1 MKRNC
6 KCLVFMVSIMILIL
20 GTLLAQS
27 CDKDKP
33 PVSPPITYTVTINVI
48 GKIHVTLPQK
58 TGIVPGSNVD
68 ITIEPDS
75 LYSVYSIKENGVN
88 MNIIPTDKKL
98 TYSLK
103 NIQSNK
109 MLDIEA
115 IETGIIKLSVL
126 EPPLML
132 KKISFYRG
140 KDDAYLGE
148 LVLDQ
153 IDLSRK
159 YYHYYPSMDIK
170 VINQDGSIFWQQKWS
185 LKLGVYQRGDQILT
199 VVKNTDKILQ
209 LKDKPSF
216 DPTYGAELYV
226 IYTYERN

>member
-6 KCLVFMVSIMILIL
+6 KCLVFVVSIMILIL
-20 GTLLAQS
+20 GTLLTQS

-58 TGIVPGSNVD
+58 TGITPGSNID

-75 LYSVYSIKENGVN
+75 LYSVYSIKENGAN
-88 MNIIPTDKKL
+88 MNITPTDKKFI
-98 TYSLK
+98 YPLK

-109 MLDIEA
+109 ILDIEG
-115 IETGIIKLSVL
+115 IETGIINLSIL

-132 KKISFYRG
+132 KKMTYYRA
-140 KDDAYLGE
+140 KDDTYLREFG
-148 LVLDQ
+148 LDQ

-170 VINQDGSIFWQQKWS
+170 VINPDGSIFWQQKWS
-185 LKLGVYQRGDQILT
+185 LKQGVYKRGDQTLA